1 MAALS
6 STRAVAAAGLAAAL
20 VGAGCGGSEALAP
33 AAEPAESPPLSA
45 RPAGRVVPAGTRPE
59 GLVFDSGS
67 GLVAIGTRAPN
78 ELVLYDPAAH
88 RVVKRIPLAGA
99 PRHLASSGPG
109 NVLVPAEQIDE
120 LLSVSIPGG
129 ATEMTMVGAHPHDAT
144 AAAGRIFL
152 ADEFGDSVSVVQ
164 GGKLTDSLPAPQ
176 QPGGIAAVE
185 DRYVVVVAVSER
197 RVEAYDARTLEP
209 VGEVAGGA
217 GPTHVATLGDR
228 AYVTDTQGGAILAY
242 RVGPGLEALGSS
254 PAPGSPYGI
263 VADPARQML
272 WVTLTARNELIGL
285 ALGDGKLTRVAS
297 YPTVRQ
303 PDSVAVDPASG
314 DVFVAGRSDGVIEQ
328 IHTDGQTGAAGAR

>member
-1 MAALS
+1 MAAAS
-6 STRAVAAAGLAAAL
+6 GTRAVAAVGLAAAL
-20 VGAGCGGSEALAP
+20 LGAGCGGSEVLPP
-33 AAEPAESPPLSA
+33 AAEPAESPPASE

-88 RVVKRIPLAGA
+88 RVVKRIALAGA

-120 LLSVSIPGG
+120 LLSVSIPAGVM
-129 ATEMTMVGAHPHDAT
+129 EMTEVGAHPHDAT
-144 AAAGRIFL
+144 TAAGRTFL
-152 ADEFGDSVSVVQ
+152 ANEFGDSVSVIED
-164 GGKLTDSLPAPQ
+164 GKLTDSLEAPQ
-176 QPGGIAAVE
+176 QPGGIAAVG

-197 RVEAYDARTLEP
+197 RVEAYDARSLEP
-209 VGEVAGGA
+209 IGEAAAGA

-228 AYVTDTQGGAILAY
+228 AYVADTQGDAILTF
-242 RVGPGLEALGSS
+242 RVGPGLDALGSS
-254 PAPGSPYGI
+254 PEPGSPYGI
-263 VADPARQML
+263 AADPARQML

-285 ALGDGKLTRVAS
+285 AVGEGELTRVAS

-303 PDSVAVDPASG
+303 PDSVTVDPASG
-314 DVFVAGRSDGVIEQ
+314 DVFVAGRTDGVIEQ
-328 IHTDGQTGAAGAR
+328 IHTDVASTP